1 MHKKV
6 DETIIIFY
14 CKNISYT
21 YFIFISRFQC
31 IGKAMVVS
39 EFIIWFVFMKCL
51 SVSNSAF
58 NPKRYLSPRKIIPLA
73 QEFFTLNDSLFSFGW
88 KNFIKKIKY
97 PRKCII
103 CNFRKKFN
111 NQTFFFYMPIIK
123 PMVTIISKSLICHSS
138 IISNL

>member
-58 NPKRYLSPRKIIPLA
+58 NPKKYLSPRKIIPLA
-73 QEFFTLNDSLFSFGW
+73 QEFFTLNDSLFSFG
-88 KNFIKKIKY
+88 
-97 PRKCII
+97 
-103 CNFRKKFN
+103 
-111 NQTFFFYMPIIK
+111 
-123 PMVTIISKSLICHSS
+123 
-138 IISNL
+138 